1 MGAKTN
7 WIKEEGL
14 FAQRNRFSIIAP
26 FPSLDLLSFVPN
38 SKRCDRERVGV
49 RGRESKISSPE
60 RVMDR
65 GTHTH
70 AQKQRL
76 ALFSPSGGI
85 VLVCF
90 VLLLTFSSTTRT
102 TLRDRVKKKTCRGG
116 SVHVI
121 RRYTQILNFFVCFS
135 FSQDWRL
142 TFQGHGRK
150 D

>member
-49 RGRESKISSPE
+49 RGRESQKISSPE

-85 VLVCF
+85 VLVCL

-102 TLRDRVKKKTCRGG
+102 TLRNRVKKKRAGG
-116 SVHVI
+116 GLGPCDKALHS
-121 RRYTQILNFFVCFS
+121 
-135 FSQDWRL
+135 
-142 TFQGHGRK
+142 GP
-150 D
+150 